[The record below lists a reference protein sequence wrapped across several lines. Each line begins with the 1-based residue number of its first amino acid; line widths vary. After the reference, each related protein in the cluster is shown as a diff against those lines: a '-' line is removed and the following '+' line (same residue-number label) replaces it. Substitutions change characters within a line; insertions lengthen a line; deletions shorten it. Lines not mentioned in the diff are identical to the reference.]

1 MDSFYSNKK
10 PFDEKVK
17 PFYPG
22 NIPYL
27 SQFRYKYYVF
37 RKLRQLKKLAGGY

>member
-1 MDSFYSNKK
+1 MKYYLEEVK
-10 PFDEKVK
+10 PFDEKLI

-27 SQFRYKYYVF
+27 SQNNY
-37 RKLRQLKKLAGGY
+37 KLAVIGTVKNLRNLVGGY